1 MMFFRIFALAPT
13 FIVIPILIRVTFF
26 TITFTFIC
34 FNVFD
39 LFIPVI
45 MMNTLKSPVL
55 FGTHTLLDRSL
66 RVLKLLTN
74 LSKLTENEY

>member
-1 MMFFRIFALAPT
+1 
-13 FIVIPILIRVTFF
+13 
-26 TITFTFIC
+26 
-34 FNVFD
+34 
-39 LFIPVI
+39 

-55 FGTHTLLDRSL
+55 FGTYTLLDRSL